1 MSEHSATI
9 AWRRETP
16 DFTLPTFSRDHSV
29 EFGTGQRLD
38 MSSTL
43 ALRGNPKRVNPE
55 ELLVSAISSC
65 HMMTFLAVAARD
77 GWVVDAY
84 DDHALGYL
92 EKNAEGRTAVTRV
105 TLRPAVRF
113 GGDLKPDAAALTKLH
128 EKAHRGCFIAA
139 SVKTEV
145 NVEPVAALATSD

>member
-1 MSEHSATI
+1 MSEHAATLS
-9 AWRRETP
+9 WRRETP

-29 EFGTGQRLD
+29 EFGTGQSVEL
-38 MSSTL
+38 SSTL

-55 ELLVSAISSC
+55 ELLVSALSSC
-65 HMMTFLAVAARD
+65 HLMTFLAVAARE
-77 GWVVDAY
+77 GWVVDGY

-92 EKNAEGRTAVTRV
+92 EKNAEGRMAVTRV
-105 TLRPAVRF
+105 TLRPKVRF
-113 GGDLKPDAAALTKLH
+113 GGERKPDAAALLKLH

-145 NVEPVAALATSD
+145 TVEPTPSD